1 MVTANFRFYGL
12 LSTFLAPA
20 HRDRAFACVC
30 ARQATAKHMIEALGA
45 PHTEVGQI
53 LINDEPAT
61 LSTLLREGDRV
72 EVRPALP
79 TASAV
84 APRFVAD
91 AHLGVLARMLRMA
104 GFDTLY
110 DNGFDDATIE
120 ALAVAEQRLVLT
132 RDRDLLKRSRIE
144 RGCYVHAKKPAQ
156 QLAEIAFRL
165 QLAVHARP
173 FTLCLHCNA
182 RLTGVGPDEVADQ
195 LPPLIRD
202 GQYAL
207 SRCPVCARVYWKGSH
222 WRRMRGLL
230 EDASLHE
237 EKATLQKK

>member
-1 MVTANFRFYGL
+1 MVTANFRFYGQL
-12 LSTFLAPA
+12 GTFLAPA
-20 HRDRAFACVC
+20 HRERAFDCVC

-53 LINDEPAT
+53 LINDAAAS
-61 LSTLLREGDRV
+61 LSTVLREGDRV
-72 EVRPALP
+72 QVHPALP
-79 TASAV
+79 AASTTP
-84 APRFVAD
+84 PRFVAD
-91 AHLGVLARMLRMA
+91 AHLGGLARMLRMA

-110 DNGFDDATIE
+110 DNAFDDATIE
-120 ALAVAEQRLVLT
+120 ALAVGEQRLVLT

-144 RGCYVHAKKPAQ
+144 RGCYVHAIKPAQ
-156 QLAEIAFRL
+156 QLAEIAHRL
-165 QLAVHARP
+165 QLTVQARP

-182 RLTGVGPDEVADQ
+182 RLVTVSPDAVADQ
-195 LPPLIRD
+195 LPPLIRA

-230 EDASLHE
+230 EAASL
-237 EKATLQKK
+237 QSV